1 MCLAAF
7 LIPHF
12 SFIVPRVLTSHRRH
26 MSNIPRLSPP
36 SEVLH
41 FTGFL
46 CVPAPRWLGSMLA
59 MIEIFISAVDLW
71 EHAKPPW
78 QIASDM

>member
-1 MCLAAF
+1 MCPAAI

-12 SFIVPRVLTSHRRH
+12 SFIVLRVLTSHRRH

-46 CVPAPRWLGSMLA
+46 CVPETALVGKY
-59 MIEIFISAVDLW
+59 VGD
-71 EHAKPPW
+71 
-78 QIASDM
+78 D